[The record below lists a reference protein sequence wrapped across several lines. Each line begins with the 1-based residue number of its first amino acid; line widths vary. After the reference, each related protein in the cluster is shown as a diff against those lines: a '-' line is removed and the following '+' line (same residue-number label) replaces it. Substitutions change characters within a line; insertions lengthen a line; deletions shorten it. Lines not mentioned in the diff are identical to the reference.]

1 MNRKNNIAFK
11 NLRAEMGRNNIGIKD
26 IAEVCGFNRDT
37 LARKLSKKTPL
48 NLDEAFRFQIKKF
61 VICLKKRKSQT
72 TPDEGSEVE

>member
-48 NLDEAFRFQIKKF
+48 NLDEAFRIQSKVF
-61 VICLKKRKSQT
+61 
-72 TPDEGSEVE
+72 PDKEIRYLFEEAKITNDAS